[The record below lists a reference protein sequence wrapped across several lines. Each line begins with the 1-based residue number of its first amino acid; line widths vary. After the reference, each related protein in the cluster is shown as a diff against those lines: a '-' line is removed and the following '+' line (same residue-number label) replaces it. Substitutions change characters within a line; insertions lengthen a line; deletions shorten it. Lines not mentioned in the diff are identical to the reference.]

1 MLSTLELR
9 HIIESALRPLSC
21 ECRVDQ
27 SGSLQALIFEPVS
40 GRVELLVTGIST
52 AGLNCNRAIG
62 KLIAEIQEDLETTH
76 GQRPTLRIG

>member
-1 MLSTLELR
+1 MLSTRELR

-40 GRVELLVTGIST
+40 GRVELLVTGILT
-52 AGLNCNRAIG
+52 ASLNCNRAIG

-76 GQRPTLRIG
+76 RQRPTLRIG

>member
-40 GRVELLVTGIST
+40 GRVELLVTGILT
-52 AGLNCNRAIG
+52 ASLNCNRAIG

-76 GQRPTLRIG
+76 RQRPALRIG

>member
-40 GRVELLVTGIST
+40 GRVELLVTGILT
-52 AGLNCNRAIG
+52 ASLNCNRAIG